1 MEKLTC
7 AEAKQIDFVSFLASL
22 GHLPAKIRGEDYWF
36 LSPFREERTA
46 SFKVNRKQNIWYD
59 HSSGQGGNLIDF
71 GIRYYACS
79 ISGLLRILA
88 QQRDNLPFHQPF
100 QETRNIPFA
109 DEKKEDTGRILV
121 KDVRLLTDKSLLDYL
136 AERKIPTRIAERECK
151 EVDFTL
157 YGKKYTAI
165 GFENSAGGYELRS
178 RDFKGSSSPKA
189 LTLIGDGSKNLAV
202 FEGFFNYLS
211 YLSIHEGQ
219 GHHLTDFIILN
230 SLSFFEKSKQLMD
243 KYQHVLLYLD
253 RDTAGIRST
262 LQAISWNQEKYT
274 DHSQLYNGHKD
285 LNEWLTESGLKVKS
299 SQKLRRGP

>member
-1 MEKLTC
+1 MEKLNC
-7 AEAKQIDFVSFLASL
+7 AQAKEIDLVSFLESL
-22 GHLPAKIRGEDYWF
+22 GHHPTKISGSDHWF
-36 LSPFREERTA
+36 LSPLRGERTA

-59 HSSGQGGNLIDF
+59 HGSGQGGNLIDF

-79 ISGLLRILA
+79 ISGLLKILR
-88 QQRDNLPFHQPF
+88 QQRDNLSFHQPF
-100 QETRNIPFA
+100 QETKNIPSA

-121 KDVRLLTDKSLLDYL
+121 TDVRLLTDKSLLDYL

-157 YGKKYTAI
+157 YGKKHTAI

-178 RDFKGSSSPKA
+178 RNFKGSSSPKA
-189 LTLIGDGSKNLAV
+189 LTFIGEGSKYLSV

-211 YLSIHEGQ
+211 YLSIHEIQ
-219 GHHLTDFIILN
+219 GRHLTDFLILN

-243 KYQHVLLYLD
+243 RHQHVFLYLD
-253 RDTAGIRST
+253 RDTGGIRST
-262 LQAISWNQEKYT
+262 LQAISWDREKYT
-274 DHSQLYNGHKD
+274 DHSQLYKSHKD
-285 LNEWLTESGLKVKS
+285 LNEWLIEPGLKIKS